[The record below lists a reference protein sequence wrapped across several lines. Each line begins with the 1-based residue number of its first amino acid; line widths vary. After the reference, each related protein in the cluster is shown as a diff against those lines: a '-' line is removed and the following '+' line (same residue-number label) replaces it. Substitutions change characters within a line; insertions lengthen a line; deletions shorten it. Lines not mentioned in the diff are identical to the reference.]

1 MKKWQIAT
9 GLVVA
14 LVAVLSLS
22 MTAFAQG
29 QTPPAGTAQAPFGN
43 SPSPMGCGIWG
54 AQAGQAL
61 MGYGFRFGINGGS
74 LVDVTAKVTGLTTAD
89 VVKELQ
95 AGKTFA
101 DVAKANGKTAADL
114 VNAFLADRKVVL
126 DKAVADGRITQDVAD
141 TLLATM
147 KTNIE
152 DHVNGTWTPRGMGY
166 RLTGQQP
173 AQPQFLGPRWSR

>member
-1 MKKWQIAT
+1 
-9 GLVVA
+9 
-14 LVAVLSLS
+14 
-22 MTAFAQG
+22 
-29 QTPPAGTAQAPFGN
+29 
-43 SPSPMGCGIWG
+43 
-54 AQAGQAL
+54 
-61 MGYGFRFGINGGS
+61 
-74 LVDVTAKVTGLTTAD
+74 VDITAKVTGLKVED

-126 DKAVADGRITQDVAD
+126 DKAVTDGRITQDVAD

-147 KTNIE
+147 KSNVE
-152 DHVNGTWTPRGMGY
+152 EHVNGTWTPRGMGY
-166 RLTGQQP
+166 RFTGQQP